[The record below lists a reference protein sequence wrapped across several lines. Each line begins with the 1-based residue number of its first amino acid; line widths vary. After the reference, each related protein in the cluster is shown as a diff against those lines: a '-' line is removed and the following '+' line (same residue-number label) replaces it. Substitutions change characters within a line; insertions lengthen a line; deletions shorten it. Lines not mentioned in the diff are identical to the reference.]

1 MAITAVTSNF
11 HVESIPR
18 LSAARFLTR
27 PMGIIIPSQT
37 KLVRQTESHSSYV
50 YIHIYIYIIF
60 YIYIYLYIYI
70 IYLYIYIYI
79 YIIYIYV
86 YIYID
91 ITDSQKIQ
99 RANRF
104 TIGLVSLF
112 LSCLPFSASKK
123 LRPRDST
130 AWRRWASCFRLIYSP
145 LNIIR
150 LFASFNLF
158 HTDFKDNPW

>member
-1 MAITAVTSNF
+1 MYTN
-11 HVESIPR
+11 
-18 LSAARFLTR
+18 
-27 PMGIIIPSQT
+27 
-37 KLVRQTESHSSYV
+37 K
-50 YIHIYIYIIF
+50 YID
-60 YIYIYLYIYI
+60 
-70 IYLYIYIYI
+70 
-79 YIIYIYV
+79 
-86 YIYID
+86 ID

-150 LFASFNLF
+150 LFASFNHF
-158 HTDFKDNPW
+158 HTDFKDNP

>member
-1 MAITAVTSNF
+1 M
-11 HVESIPR
+11 
-18 LSAARFLTR
+18 
-27 PMGIIIPSQT
+27 
-37 KLVRQTESHSSYV
+37 
-50 YIHIYIYIIF
+50 YIYIDID
-60 YIYIYLYIYI
+60 IDID
-70 IYLYIYIYI
+70 
-79 YIIYIYV
+79 
-86 YIYID
+86 ID

-150 LFASFNLF
+150 LFASFNHF
-158 HTDFKDNPW
+158 HTDFKDNP

>member
-18 LSAARFLTR
+18 LSAARCLTR

-50 YIHIYIYIIF
+50 YIYIYYYFIYIYILF
-60 YIYIYLYIYI
+60 IYIY
-70 IYLYIYIYI
+70 YLFIYIYI
-79 YIIYIYV
+79 YIIYMCI